1 MKLAKFSK
9 VSHSQ
14 YILATSNSS
23 DIYDGILLPRRATT
37 ASAGYDFFAP
47 TDIVLA
53 PGESV
58 KVATGIR
65 AYMPDN
71 WVLLILPRSGLGFK
85 YRLRLDNTV
94 GVIDAD
100 YYDSSNEGH
109 IFIKLTNE
117 GAQPLQVKSG
127 TAFAQGI
134 FTQYMLTED
143 DCVESVRDGGMGST
157 TK

>member
-14 YILATSNSS
+14 YTLATNNSS
-23 DIYDGILLPRRATT
+23 DIYNSIILPRRATH

-47 TDIVLA
+47 TDIVLEA
-53 PGESV
+53 GQST

-100 YYDSSNEGH
+100 YYGSANEGH

-117 GAQPLQVKSG
+117 GTQPLHVPAG

-143 DCVESVRDGGMGST
+143 DSTEAVRNGGMGST